1 MKIRQ
6 ETFKSMLRQDQAWF
20 DKNENSVNNLTT
32 FLSRDSDLVHGAM
45 GGRLGTVLQSLTTL
59 AVSIAE
65 QIICCGTVLKQVQY
79 DSSRLQHLMTT

>member
-59 AVSIAE
+59 AVSI
-65 QIICCGTVLKQVQY
+65 
-79 DSSRLQHLMTT
+79 

>member
-59 AVSIAE
+59 AVSLAE
-65 QIICCGTVLKQVQY
+65 QIICCSMVLKQV
-79 DSSRLQHLMTT
+79 LAN